1 MAYIGAEPVPGQNR
15 EVDDISS
22 GFNGNATAFTLQVSS
37 VNVSPESANNILIN
51 LGGVLQ
57 NPGTDYTIAASTITF
72 TTAPAAG
79 LSFFGLI
86 LGAGINTA
94 TVADQTIGPSKLLNT
109 AVTAGSYTTADIT
122 VDAQGRITAA
132 ASGTISGAEIAD
144 QAVTNAKVNNSAAIA
159 GTKISPDFGSQNIT
173 TTGIIKI
180 ADGSVSAPALAF
192 TDDLDTGIFS
202 VSQNTINI
210 TTAGVERLE
219 IGTSLVVF
227 NDDGADVDFRIEG
240 DTQASLFKVDAG
252 NDRIGVGEGT
262 PTVVFHA
269 TQFNHAFAD
278 STSSLATVPTKSVAR
293 FRGSNNASGSLFIG
307 NESTNARCYLQG
319 CNETGNG
326 TIDVLLNPFGGNI
339 GIGTT
344 SPAGILHVK
353 GSDIVQYVDSSNTTS
368 EICFRNNTST
378 GDNIRIGGSGNNLT
392 FDTGGAEQVRVTGSG
407 DVLIGLTTTGSTSEG
422 WTFRPGN
429 ESTVFRDTG
438 IVMLMGGGQSG
449 QKIIDFRQGGTGIGS
464 IQKSGTTNIQYN
476 TSSDYRLKENA
487 VNISD
492 GITRLKTLKPYRFN
506 FKVEPDKTVDGFF
519 AHEVTAVPEAIS
531 GTKDEVDSN
540 NNPVYQGIDHS
551 KLVPLLTAALQ
562 ESISKIETLETKVA
576 ALEAA

>member
-1 MAYIGAEPVPGQNR
+1 
-15 EVDDISS
+15 
-22 GFNGNATAFTLQVSS
+22 
-37 VNVSPESANNILIN
+37 
-51 LGGVLQ
+51 
-57 NPGTDYTIAASTITF
+57 
-72 TTAPAAG
+72 
-79 LSFFGLI
+79 LI

-392 FDTGGAEQVRVTGSG
+392 FDTGGAEQMRVTGSG

-449 QKIIDFRQGGTGIGS
+449 QKIIDFRQGGTAIGS

-562 ESISKIETLETKVA
+562 ESILKIETLETKVA